1 MPEEVERTID
11 LISDQLGLI
20 IKSLMAMEERV
31 SRSEDKISK
40 LNIMIYKRLEERRG
54 LKGKIMNL
62 E

>member
-11 LISDQLGLI
+11 MISDQLGLI
-20 IKSLMAMEERV
+20 IKSLTTMEERV

-40 LNIMIYKRLEERRG
+40 LNVMIYKRLEERRG
-54 LKGKIMNL
+54 LKGKILNL